1 MITTG
6 LNQMEHVSDLQWA
19 ALGLLLAG
27 VLLTTVIMAF
37 VRGSDDLDD

>member
-1 MITTG
+1 
-6 LNQMEHVSDLQWA
+6 MEHVSDLQWA

-27 VLLTTVIMAF
+27 VLLVTVIMAF